1 MEEKT
6 VRKSTALKIAVIML
20 SLLLAVAV
28 AALCY
33 VYFSE
38 KECNKEC
45 TCNKVVENTTNTG
58 EKDTTSEVNPSVA
71 KLTDAEAS
79 DVRTKATNKVSK
91 ETYDDLFINGY
102 ILDNVFYFD
111 IDDSGTTSL
120 YKLNNVDNPVRVRIF
135 NKIGALGMSPTY
147 YVITEDGKVY
157 AVPDYIG
164 VDTKIERV
172 FEEYKV
178 KDINKINVE
187 CDDTCHGEVILV
199 LQDDTVKE
207 IKY

>member
-6 VRKSTALKIAVIML
+6 VRKSTVLKIAVAML
-20 SLLLAVAV
+20 SLLLAIAV
-28 AALCY
+28 AGLCY

-45 TCNKVVENTTNTG
+45 TCNKVVENTTNTV
-58 EKDTTSEVNPSVA
+58 EKDTTSEVNPSMT

-79 DVRTKATNKVSK
+79 DVRTKATNKVS
-91 ETYDDLFINGY
+91 EDLGDLVIYGY

-120 YKLNNVDNPVRVRIF
+120 YKLNNVNNPVRVRIF
-135 NKIGALGMSPTY
+135 NKIGALGMAPTY
-147 YVITEDGKVY
+147 YVITKDGKVF
-157 AVPDYIG
+157 AVPNYIG
-164 VDTKIERV
+164 TDTKIERV
-172 FEEYKV
+172 FEEYKI

>member
-111 IDDSGTTSL
+111 VDDNGVTSL
-120 YKLNNVDNPVRVRIF
+120 YKLVNVNNPVRARIF
-135 NKIGALGMSPTY
+135 NRFGATDMSPTY
-147 YVITEDGKVY
+147 YVITEDGKVF
-157 AVPDYIG
+157 AVPYYKG
-164 VDTKIERV
+164 EAKIERV

-178 KDINKINVE
+178 KDINDINVE
-187 CDDTCHGEVILV
+187 CIDKCQGKVILV

-207 IKY
+207 INY

>member
-6 VRKSTALKIAVIML
+6 VRKSTVLKIAVAML
-20 SLLLAVAV
+20 SLLLAIAV
-28 AALCY
+28 AGLCY

-45 TCNKVVENTTNTG
+45 TCNKVVENTTNTV
-58 EKDTTSEVNPSVA
+58 EKDTTSEVNPSMT
-71 KLTDAEAS
+71 KLTDAEANE
-79 DVRTKATNKVSK
+79 VRSKATNKVS
-91 ETYDDLFINGY
+91 EDLGDLVIYGY

-120 YKLNNVDNPVRVRIF
+120 YKLNNVNNPVRVRIF
-135 NKIGALGMSPTY
+135 NKIGALGMAPTY
-147 YVITEDGKVY
+147 YVITEDGKVF
-157 AVPDYIG
+157 AVPNYIG
-164 VDTKIERV
+164 ADTKIERV

-199 LQDDTVKE
+199 LQGDTVKE

>member
-6 VRKSTALKIAVIML
+6 VRKSTILKVVVML
-20 SLLLAVAV
+20 LSIGLAVTV

-33 VYFSE
+33 VYFSKE
-38 KECNKEC
+38 ECNTEC
-45 TCNKVVENTTNTG
+45 ACNKVVENTTNTG
-58 EKDTTSEVNPSVA
+58 DKDTTSEVNPSMT
-71 KLTDAEAS
+71 KLTDAEANE
-79 DVRTKATNKVSK
+79 VRSKATDKVS
-91 ETYDDLFINGY
+91 EDLGDFFINGY

-120 YKLNNVDNPVRVRIF
+120 YKLNNLDNPVRVRIF